1 MGTESQYCPG
11 FSASGPF
18 SSGELGFPPDR
29 LRRSIYLWTWVAY
42 PVEDV
47 ACDKDFYWSF
57 DRNVADLGSRDC
69 LWSLAQC
76 FTGKKAC
83 STCRTV
89 EDLRRLLH
97 T

>member
-47 ACDKDFYWSF
+47 ACDKDFY
-57 DRNVADLGSRDC
+57 
-69 LWSLAQC
+69 
-76 FTGKKAC
+76 
-83 STCRTV
+83 
-89 EDLRRLLH
+89 
-97 T
+97 